1 MIQIFRSA
9 CRKCLEGLFRK
20 FVRYQKKFI
29 SMLKILN
36 SFQYAEEHIT
46 SVKQGNLEHIFTRD
60 FHKKGYPQTLK
71 VFTHTTKHSYDPHPC

>member
-1 MIQIFRSA
+1 
-9 CRKCLEGLFRK
+9 
-20 FVRYQKKFI
+20 
-29 SMLKILN
+29 MLKILN

-71 VFTHTTKHSYDPHPC
+71 FLPIPPNIPMTPIHAKK